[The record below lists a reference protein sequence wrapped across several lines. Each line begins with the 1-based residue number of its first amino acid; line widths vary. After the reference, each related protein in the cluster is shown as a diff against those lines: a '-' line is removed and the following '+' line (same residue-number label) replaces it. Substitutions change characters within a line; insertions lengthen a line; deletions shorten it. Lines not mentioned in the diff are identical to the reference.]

1 MDFNHRHLNPALG
14 AQCAF
19 PFCKLLILKD
29 WSGRMDL
36 NHRPPGPEPGAL
48 ARLRYA
54 PTDKLR
60 PIRPAQ
66 AELLDY
72 HSSAAR
78 ATPPKFLAC
87 SHERTSPRHAHSIRR
102 MQQRPPSASPSDVLS
117 LNRKKQYRRKV
128 DAFRRQVEVNVRQ
141 TRTSTALPPGIRRA
155 GPQFW
160 SNCTRPSA

>member
-1 MDFNHRHLNPALG
+1 
-14 AQCAF
+14 
-19 PFCKLLILKD
+19 
-29 WSGRMDL
+29 MDL
-36 NHRPPGPEPGAL
+36 NHRPPGPEPRAL

-66 AELLDY
+66 ARLSDY

-78 ATPPKFLAC
+78 ATLPKFRQWCHLPNDTTTKFLAR

-117 LNRKKQYRRKV
+117 LDRKKQYRRKV
-128 DAFRRQVEVNVRQ
+128 DAFRRQVEVNVR
-141 TRTSTALPPGIRRA
+141 RTKKRIAHRPASRA
-155 GPQFW
+155 GRR
-160 SNCTRPSA
+160 CCLL